1 MRPIKSIP
9 KIKDLC
15 KRRQI
20 RKKKEST
27 LEVIPNP
34 MVLQE
39 NEGENTP
46 TRFRVEVEEYYLGP
60 YESIRIAGLV
70 WTIIGRLHNQQ
81 EYLVRHRNT
90 YNEVKYKRITRF
102 RGRTLHQ
109 SLDVVTYDLI
119 GYPKVLEST
128 NEWEV
133 V

>member
-39 NEGENTP
+39 NVGENIATQ
-46 TRFRVEVEEYYLGP
+46 FRVEVEEYYLGP
-60 YESIRIAGLV
+60 YESIRIAGLMWV
-70 WTIIGRLHNQQ
+70 IMGRLRNQQ
-81 EYLVRHRNT
+81 GYLVSHRSN
-90 YNEVKYKRITRF
+90 YNPNQVIYKRITM
-102 RGRTLHQ
+102 GRTLHQ
-109 SLDVVTYDLI
+109 SLNVVTYNAT
-119 GYPKVLEST
+119 GFPRRLESVG
-128 NEWEV
+128 EWGAI
-133 V
+133 